1 MERSKYDE
9 SDIREER
16 GLSDTDGSNGRTAE
30 GGTDEVRTDEK
41 EVLTGTQ
48 ERSIY
53 GTSSEREAEGT
64 PVNDTGAG
72 RGENGASDR
81 TDEGERGD
89 NGADESRKSDALG
102 SEDEQHRTLG
112 RGDRDDRTDLQIN
125 IEQPEGTYQQLSLYC
140 IFICL

>member
-1 MERSKYDE
+1 ME
-9 SDIREER
+9 
-16 GLSDTDGSNGRTAE
+16 L
-30 GGTDEVRTDEK
+30 
-41 EVLTGTQ
+41 LTGQ
-48 ERSIY
+48 MK
-53 GTSSEREAEGT
+53 
-64 PVNDTGAG
+64 
-72 RGENGASDR
+72 
-81 TDEGERGD
+81 ERGD